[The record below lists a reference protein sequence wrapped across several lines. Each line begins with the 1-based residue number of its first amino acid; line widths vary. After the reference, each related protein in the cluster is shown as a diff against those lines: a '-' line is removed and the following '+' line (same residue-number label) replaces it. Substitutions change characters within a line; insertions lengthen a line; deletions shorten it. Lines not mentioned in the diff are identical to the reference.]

1 MTEVH
6 PGTAELF
13 SLNSSTT
20 VSPNWFVVAAWLVKI
35 SAGRSATGSEEKF
48 LFLHERTLTGCEV
61 GRGGEVARPGGGDFV
76 H

>member
-20 VSPNWFVVAAWLVKI
+20 VSPNWLVVAVLVKM
-35 SAGRSATGSEEKF
+35 SAGWSVTGSEEKF
-48 LFLHERTLTGCEV
+48 LFLQERTLTGCEV
-61 GRGGEVARPGGGDFV
+61 GSGGEVARPGGGDFV

>member
-20 VSPNWFVVAAWLVKI
+20 VSPNWLVGAGLVKM
-35 SAGRSATGSEEKF
+35 SAGWSVTGSEEKF
-48 LFLHERTLTGCEV
+48 LFLQERTLTG
-61 GRGGEVARPGGGDFV
+61 
-76 H
+76 